1 MKKFISITLLTLSA
15 VSLFTS
21 CGGGGDTPSEEIS
34 TNISSEIESIEV
46 SSVFNPFLSNNES
59 ESIEVSIESNSIEE
73 SSESI
78 SSIESSYES
87 IESIDSSNSEASSE
101 ESSLT
106 SIESSDYYSES
117 EEISSEKTLDIII
130 SVDADSGS
138 WTRPEL
144 A

>member
-15 VSLFTS
+15 VCLFTS
-21 CGGGGDTPSEEIS
+21 CGGGEDSPSEDLS

-59 ESIEVSIESNSIEE
+59 ESIEVSIEESISNEQ
-73 SSESI
+73 SSENI
-78 SSIESSYES
+78 SSIESSFES
-87 IESIDSSNSEASSE
+87 IESSNNETSSE
-101 ESSLT
+101 ESSLN
-106 SIESSDYYSES
+106 SIESIDYSSES
-117 EEISSEKTLDIII
+117 EEISSSKTLDIII
-130 SVDADSGS
+130 SIDTDSGS